1 MSKVKRFV
9 YYIEY
14 KNGNEEIM
22 DKSALEEKV
31 DNHFDNFFNKV
42 SRIVKKYW
50 LQDEN
55 RKKICM
61 TLFTIEDTFSPY
73 EYIEHYRGLSKEVYG
88 TDFLSEFDMEII
100 TMFN

>member
-1 MSKVKRFV
+1 M

-22 DKSALEEKV
+22 DKDALETKV
-31 DNHFDNFFNKV
+31 DNHFDDFFNKV

-50 LQDEN
+50 LNDEN

-61 TLFTIEDTFSPY
+61 TLFTVDHTFSPY
-73 EYIEHYRGLSKEVYG
+73 EYIEHYRSLSKEVYG
-88 TDFLSEFDMEII
+88 ADFLSEFDTDMI